1 MRGNPDGHIEII
13 AGNRTKTYFLHI
25 LIFNEIG
32 LPERSK
38 LKVGRV
44 QIQVILFESDLYTRT
59 VQTELLRCKID
70 VLDEYDVAFFVFHD
84 VVTV

>member
-13 AGNRTKTYFLHI
+13 TGNRTKTYFLHI

-44 QIQVILFESDLYTRT
+44 EIQVILFERDLYTWT
-59 VQTELLRCKID
+59 VQVELLRCKIN
-70 VLDEYDVAFFVFHD
+70 VLNEYDVAFLVFHD
-84 VVTV
+84 VITM